1 MYGPVVHL
9 VEPSGCTPE
18 GWGSG
23 AEERGTRRAGRIPLE
38 YGELDNVKYLWYN
51 GGAGLPHNL
60 KRESSLAN
68 N

>member
-38 YGELDNVKYLWYN
+38 YGELDNV
-51 GGAGLPHNL
+51 
-60 KRESSLAN
+60 
-68 N
+68 